1 MQKRKALVVGG
12 SNGIG
17 LSIVKELLE
26 KKYEKVYII
35 DKQAPDFQKNR
46 KIEFHK
52 LNLINENYGIFEE
65 FNDINTLIITA
76 GFGRIAPFES
86 FNEVEIINNFKV
98 NSIAA
103 IRIIRKFY
111 DKLLGNENFYCAVM
125 GSIAGLIS
133 SPLFSVYGSAK
144 ASLCKFIES
153 VNIELEMKKS
163 PNRILNISPG
173 YIEGTK
179 FYGNENNK
187 PDKLTNL
194 SEKIVDKMLSREVLY
209 IPEYEKTYKDV
220 LQKYKNDPHK
230 FGIESYKYKEK
241 SGRVNNKPQVKIGY
255 LSGTFDL
262 FHIGHLNILRK
273 AKEYCDYLVV
283 GVHKDGSHKN
293 KEVFI
298 PFEERVEI
306 VRSVKYV
313 DEVIQSLPEDNDVY
327 DIIKYDYL
335 FVGSDYKGSERFN
348 RYEEYFK
355 DKDVQIIYFPYTKR
369 TNSTKLR
376 SIINSSI
383 EK

>member
-1 MQKRKALVVGG
+1 M
-12 SNGIG
+12 
-17 LSIVKELLE
+17 
-26 KKYEKVYII
+26 
-35 DKQAPDFQKNR
+35 
-46 KIEFHK
+46 KITE
-52 LNLINENYGIFEE
+52 FEE

-111 DKLLGNENFYCAVM
+111 DKLLGRENFYCAVM

-187 PDKLTNL
+187 PDKLANL

-209 IPEYEKTYKDV
+209 ITEYEKTYKDV

-293 KEVFI
+293 KEIFI

-313 DEVIQSLPEDNDVY
+313 DEE
-327 DIIKYDYL
+327 
-335 FVGSDYKGSERFN
+335 FN
-348 RYEEYFK
+348 HYQKTMMYM
-355 DKDVQIIYFPYTKR
+355 T
-369 TNSTKLR
+369 
-376 SIINSSI
+376 
-383 EK
+383 